1 MVLENGTNF
10 INKHMTDL
18 TYIGAGEVRLGLF
31 DFSHLIFPIRIKQI
45 QVPSNDLHSSK
56 KGLLSSLINKVLTE
70 VQDQRRSKDFIL
82 LSLCKQ
88 NGKFSTTTSV
98 LTPPILFSKDA
109 VVDETTYAGS
119 SDTNFSKQ
127 VLKEAN
133 AKHNSQFVIVLF
145 ERGATVKID
154 FSDGSKEGKGGKKGS
169 SIKPASNS
177 SKSSS
182 SIVNLCDKATD
193 KAPTSPINVDDDDDD
208 DDNDDVNAV
217 RSGIFNGINIKGKK
231 LVACPPTS
239 RKKPSNVHEGNW
251 SSEMK
256 INSKKLSSIS
266 ETTTLMVQYA
276 QTKGIQDFGTL
287 TPFRVI
293 QATESKFYELV
304 CLSFCLCTL
313 CTPLALSS
321 GYDKKQYFPLGMQ
334 LVRLLSILL

>member
-1 MVLENGTNF
+1 
-10 INKHMTDL
+10 MTDL

-45 QVPSNDLHSSK
+45 QVPTDDLLSSK

-70 VQDQRRSKDFIL
+70 VQDQRTSKDFIL

-109 VVDETTYAGS
+109 VLDETTYAGS
-119 SDTNFSKQ
+119 LDTNFSKQ

-145 ERGATVKID
+145 ERGATVKVD
-154 FSDGSKEGKGGKKGS
+154 SSDGSKEGKRGKKGS
-169 SIKPASNS
+169 SIKPASS
-177 SKSSS
+177 SSMSSS
-182 SIVNLCDKATD
+182 SIVNLCDKSTD

-208 DDNDDVNAV
+208 DNDDVNAV
-217 RSGIFNGINIKGKK
+217 RIGIFNGINIKGKK
-231 LVACPPTS
+231 LVACPPTN

-256 INSKKLSSIS
+256 ISSKKLSSIS
-266 ETTTLMVQYA
+266 ETTSIMVQYA

-293 QATESKFYELV
+293 QATESKF
-304 CLSFCLCTL
+304 
-313 CTPLALSS
+313 
-321 GYDKKQYFPLGMQ
+321 
-334 LVRLLSILL
+334 